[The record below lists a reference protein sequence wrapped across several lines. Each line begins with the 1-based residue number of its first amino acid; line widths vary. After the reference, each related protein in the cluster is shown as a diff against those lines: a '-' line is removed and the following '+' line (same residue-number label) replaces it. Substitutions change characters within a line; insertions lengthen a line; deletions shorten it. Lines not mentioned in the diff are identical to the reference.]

1 MCAQQNKRKLPP
13 KVTISKYEFVTTSY
27 GKLPSAQAAHKQY
40 LRSCTSEILSPGR
53 KKARKDLTA
62 AVLDG
67 SVNHSCLGPA
77 IEILEKN
84 DRRQDTSFME
94 ASFHVYE
101 AAAAAAAA
109 TAAAAAAT
117 AAASATAAADEA
129 EAAAF
134 DADIIRILK
143 DIK

>member
-1 MCAQQNKRKLPP
+1 MID
-13 KVTISKYEFVTTSY
+13 VID
-27 GKLPSAQAAHKQY
+27 SAVALA
-40 LRSCTSEILSPGR
+40 PNAGF
-53 KKARKDLTA
+53 
-62 AVLDG
+62 
-67 SVNHSCLGPA
+67 
-77 IEILEKN
+77 LEKKE
-84 DRRQDTSFME
+84 RRQDTFFME